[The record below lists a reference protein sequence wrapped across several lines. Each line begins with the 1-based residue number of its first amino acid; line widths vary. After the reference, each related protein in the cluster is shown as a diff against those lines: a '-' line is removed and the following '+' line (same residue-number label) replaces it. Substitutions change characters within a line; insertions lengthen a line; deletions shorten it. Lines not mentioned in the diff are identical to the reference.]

1 MKLAIVAGGKGTRL
15 VLKDTPKP
23 MAQIGGKPILEHQI
37 NVAKE
42 YGINDIYILSG
53 HLANSIEDYFGDGSS
68 FGVNIT
74 HTTEKHPLGTAGAV
88 KQLED
93 NIDERFM
100 IFYGDVVFD
109 IDLKSFIEFD
119 KRLYSIATIIVHPND
134 HPYDSDLV
142 EIDDENIV
150 TAFHSK
156 PHKENAYYRNLV
168 NAGIYILSPEVFKY
182 IPENKPTDFGKD
194 IFPLVLRSKKIIR
207 AYRTA
212 EYIKDIGTVDRLK
225 KVSAD
230 FISGR
235 VGSWVKTNK
244 RSGIFLDRDGTLIED
259 IDLLHR
265 VDDLKL
271 LPYADRAV
279 KQINE
284 SDFLCFLITNQPVV
298 ARNLCD
304 MPVIKQI
311 HNKLE
316 TLLGKT
322 GAYLNDIYFCPH
334 HPDKGYPGENKEFK
348 IECDCRKPKT
358 GMIEKA
364 VKEYNVDVESSWF
377 IGDTTTDTQ
386 TGIIAGLQTI
396 LARTGKGGKDRK
408 FHCIPDFVFDNLEEA
423 VDFILEGRH
432 KYNFYIEKVV
442 DYIKKDKNR
451 SPFIISIAGLARSGK
466 STFVKLLKQ
475 ILQKNGVKI
484 QVISLDNW
492 LVGVDERTDH
502 MTVRER
508 YKYDEIE
515 NDMRRLLNQE
525 NILLKTYD
533 AYSRS
538 IASEESFSFNNSKC
552 LIIDGVS
559 ALDISGLRNISG
571 IKVYV
576 DIDENVRKKRFFS
589 FYKWKDLPEEQIEY
603 LYFKRLSDEVPSIRE
618 SRKYADIILKL

>member
-23 MAQIGGKPILEHQI
+23 MAQIGGKPILGHQI
-37 NVAKE
+37 NAAKE

-53 HLANSIEDYFGDGSS
+53 HLANSIEDYFGDGSTL
-68 FGVNIT
+68 GIKIT
-74 HTTEKHPLGTAGAV
+74 HIIEKYPLGTAGAI
-88 KQLED
+88 KQLE
-93 NIDERFM
+93 NKISERF
-100 IFYGDVVFD
+100 IVFYGDVFFD
-109 IDLKSFIEFD
+109 MDLKSFIEFD
-119 KRLYSIATIIVHPND
+119 NRSYSIATLVGHPND

-142 EIDDENIV
+142 QIDVENIV
-150 TAFHSK
+150 TEFHSK

-194 IFPLVLRSKKIIR
+194 IFPLLLKSRTIIR
-207 AYRTA
+207 AYKTA

-235 VGSWVKTNK
+235 VGRWVKTNK
-244 RSGIFLDRDGTLIED
+244 RPGIFLDRDGTLIED

-271 LPYADRAV
+271 LPHADRAV

-348 IECDCRKPKT
+348 IGCDCRKPKT

-377 IGDTTTDTQ
+377 IGDTTTDIQ

-396 LARTGKGGKDRK
+396 LVRTGKGGKDRK

-442 DYIKKDKNR
+442 DCIKKDKNR

-559 ALDISGLRNISG
+559 ALDITGLRNISG

-603 LYFKRLSDEVPSIRE
+603 LYFKRLSDEVPFIRE